1 MMGETAGPFR
11 SAEKDSTMNI
21 HAVTFEQL
29 LEICASLDDLEEMQN
44 LVEALDLLERNVRY
58 LRQRLVGRLREKQGE
73 EEYRKEAERRA
84 RRNALR
90 LVTPRGRGS
99 AGTEDG

>member
-1 MMGETAGPFR
+1 
-11 SAEKDSTMNI
+11 MNI

-29 LEICASLDDLEEMQN
+29 LEICASLEDLEEMQN
-44 LVEALDLLERNVRY
+44 LVEALELLERNVRY

-73 EEYRKEAERRA
+73 EHDCKEAERRA

-90 LVTPRGRGS
+90 LVIPRSGGS
-99 AGTEDG
+99 AGSEEE